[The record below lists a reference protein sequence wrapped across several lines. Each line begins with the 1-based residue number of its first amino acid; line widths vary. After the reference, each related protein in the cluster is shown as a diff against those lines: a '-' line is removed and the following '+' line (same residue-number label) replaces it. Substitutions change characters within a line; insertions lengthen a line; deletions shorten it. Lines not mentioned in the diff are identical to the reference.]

1 MDPEKVFSLSNQ
13 SKYVASEAARGCFSD
28 IPGQAYFFYVFKEQ
42 IPQVVDSKVTFQ
54 KIISAR

>member
-42 IPQVVDSKVTFQ
+42 IPQVVDSKVTF
-54 KIISAR
+54 